1 MANTIALAQKY
12 LPLLDEVYKASSR
25 TAILDAT
32 KVDILNGNTIKV
44 FKTSMDGLGNY
55 NRNTGFTNGD
65 VTGTCQDRG
74 GGRQSGG
81 HFHLGRYSES
91 GAFGHC
97 EGHPARRYS
106 AGGQSQR
113 IWHSPV

>member
-1 MANTIALAQKY
+1 MPNTIALAQKY

-65 VTGTCQDRG
+65 VTGTC
-74 GGRQSGG
+74 SGQ
-81 HFHLGRYSES
+81 HPSPIRTTRSPCES
-91 GAFGHC
+91 GNRA
-97 EGHPARRYS
+97 
-106 AGGQSQR
+106 
-113 IWHSPV
+113 